1 MAGFPWVELLLV
13 CGRYLGTQLL
23 AEARFRTHSSARRIR
38 FVLEYFRNLVLTTA
52 LLRLVSYFKIV
63 PALRSWVKCLHTTYN
78 LKNNLHTTFKK
89 H

>member
-38 FVLEYFRNLVLTTA
+38 FVLC
-52 LLRLVSYFKIV
+52 
-63 PALRSWVKCLHTTYN
+63 SWIPSEFVDSRTQRE
-78 LKNNLHTTFKK
+78 
-89 H
+89 

>member
-38 FVLEYFRNLVLTTA
+38 FVLC
-52 LLRLVSYFKIV
+52 
-63 PALRSWVKCLHTTYN
+63 SWVKC
-78 LKNNLHTTFKK
+78 F
-89 H
+89 